1 MIFKSNMIP
10 EQLETLISKIDSKHQ
25 RIGIGDRGL
34 ATRLG
39 ELYSDIYCDAY
50 RGSKTFGMYKGLLN
64 YSQKNTNEEYEYFIN
79 GPNILFNQHLIH
91 SVFVNTL
98 CCLRRIIDKSHK
110 TQSITRLQSIIKDE
124 IKNSRSN
131 NDEVKEWFKE
141 LHDQEKK
148 IIAEMDPLLTYI
160 DKRICHYDRDWER
173 KRKLQKIEEIE
184 NIYNLINEYE
194 NMFRGFYKQNPNRNT
209 MILTGEEDAARFIRI
224 YYESE
229 HLDNVRKIILDLA
242 KNPEMPKDV
251 LLTLLGI

>member
-98 CCLRRIIDKSHK
+98 CCLRRITDIY
-110 TQSITRLQSIIKDE
+110 QSYGYST
-124 IKNSRSN
+124 
-131 NDEVKEWFKE
+131 
-141 LHDQEKK
+141 
-148 IIAEMDPLLTYI
+148 
-160 DKRICHYDRDWER
+160 
-173 KRKLQKIEEIE
+173 
-184 NIYNLINEYE
+184 
-194 NMFRGFYKQNPNRNT
+194 
-209 MILTGEEDAARFIRI
+209 TG
-224 YYESE
+224 
-229 HLDNVRKIILDLA
+229 V
-242 KNPEMPKDV
+242 
-251 LLTLLGI
+251 G